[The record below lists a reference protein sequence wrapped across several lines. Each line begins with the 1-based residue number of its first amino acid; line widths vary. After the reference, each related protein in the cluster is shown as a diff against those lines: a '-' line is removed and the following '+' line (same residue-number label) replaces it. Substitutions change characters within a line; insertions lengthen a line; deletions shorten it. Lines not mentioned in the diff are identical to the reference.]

1 LAEQPTKNSTPP
13 DYVEWRPERPHVAGD
28 WDEVLVIGLGRFG
41 SAVGATLEHLGYE
54 VLGVDENA
62 ESVQAHASSLT
73 HVVEADATNVAALR
87 QLGAADFACA
97 VVCIGS
103 DIEASILTTSLLV
116 ELEINDIWAKAIST
130 QHGRILSRIG
140 AHHVVFPEHD
150 MGERVA
156 HLVSGRMLD
165 YMQVDEN
172 FALAKTSPPKEYV
185 GVPLGRSNLR
195 RKYGVTIVA
204 VKPPGED
211 FTYATADTELSYGDI
226 ILVSGS
232 TEQVERFAELP

>member
-1 LAEQPTKNSTPP
+1 MTEHKSDP
-13 DYVEWRPERPHVAGD
+13 VV
-28 WDEVLVIGLGRFG
+28 VIGLGRFG
-41 SAVGATLEHLGYE
+41 TSLALELTRRGTE
-54 VLGVDENA
+54 VLAIDNRPKIT
-62 ESVQAHASSLT
+62 QALAGRIT
-73 HVVEADATNVAALR
+73 QIATADATDIEALR
-87 QLGAADFACA
+87 QLGVADFYQA
-97 VVCIGS
+97 VVAIGG

-116 ELEINDIWAKAIST
+116 ELEVNDIWAKAISI
-130 QHGRILSRIG
+130 QHGRILDRIG

-172 FALAKTSPPKEYV
+172 FALAKTQPPKDYV

-204 VKPPGED
+204 VKAPGEE
-211 FTYATADTELSYGDI
+211 FTYATADTELSYGDV
-226 ILVSGS
+226 ILVSGR
-232 TEQVERFAELP
+232 TEAVERFAELP